1 MRVLIPHC
9 VDQMQDHN
17 TEQQQLFGTNR
28 GILLLTAIVLAALFF
43 NAGAIPLF
51 DEDEGAYAQV
61 TQEMLRNG
69 DLVTPRLGG
78 ELFFHKPPMIYWTQ
92 ALSVVV
98 VGTNELAFRLPSIV
112 ASMAW
117 AVLLFLFVRR
127 HLDQPTAGLAVFML
141 VTAMQL
147 SLITRAAIADA
158 LLNLFITLTMFALF
172 NYFRAPKKRLILV
185 AYIGMALGFM
195 TKGPIAVVIP
205 VAVSGLF
212 FLSQKQFK
220 TWLRVMFHPAGWAVF
235 LIIALPWYLVLINT
249 HGWHFI
255 REIFLVHNLG
265 RFRSPMEGHS
275 GSVAYYVPVV
285 LVGLLPFTTLLIQA
299 LGRIRLAL
307 KHSLDQFLWLW
318 FGFVFIFFSLAGT
331 KLHHYVVYG
340 YIPLIIL
347 MARAADQQMIK
358 RAGWFVLPPVI
369 LLLILFGL
377 KDMVL
382 WILPSVKD
390 QFTVSVAR
398 EALPEFG
405 AQYRIMVATVL
416 AGVALTA
423 FAPRIRL
430 VSRVV
435 VTGCLFFALI
445 TVVVMPKIA
454 DILQGPIKEAA
465 LIAKNRNLEVVMWR
479 MNYPSFHVYYGK
491 PAIRRQPEP
500 GDVVI
505 TKADQLDRI
514 TSHAPIYQRYG
525 IVLTRIN
532 RL

>member
-1 MRVLIPHC
+1 LRVRVLIPHC

-17 TEQQQLFGTNR
+17 TEPQQLFGTNR

-61 TQEMLRNG
+61 TQEMLRGG

-307 KHSLDQFLWLW
+307 ET
-318 FGFVFIFFSLAGT
+318 FSGSIPVA
-331 KLHHYVVYG
+331 VV
-340 YIPLIIL
+340 
-347 MARAADQQMIK
+347 
-358 RAGWFVLPPVI
+358 W
-369 LLLILFGL
+369 
-377 KDMVL
+377 
-382 WILPSVKD
+382 
-390 QFTVSVAR
+390 
-398 EALPEFG
+398 
-405 AQYRIMVATVL
+405 
-416 AGVALTA
+416 
-423 FAPRIRL
+423 IRL
-430 VSRVV
+430 HFLLSGRHQIAPLCCVWLHSPHHFDGTCSRSADDQARGLVCAAARHLCCCF
-435 VTGCLFFALI
+435 CLASRIWSCGFC
-445 TVVVMPKIA
+445 
-454 DILQGPIKEAA
+454 
-465 LIAKNRNLEVVMWR
+465 
-479 MNYPSFHVYYGK
+479 
-491 PAIRRQPEP
+491 PA
-500 GDVVI
+500 
-505 TKADQLDRI
+505 
-514 TSHAPIYQRYG
+514 
-525 IVLTRIN
+525 
-532 RL
+532 